1 MTIYQK
7 IQECVAF
14 IRQRAQTEPRVGI
27 ILGTGLSNLVEEIE
41 VEREF
46 VYGLLPY
53 FSVSTVA
60 THRGK
65 LVLGTLRGVPVVA
78 MAGRLHYYEGYSMQE
93 LTFPVRVLHALGVE
107 RLIISNASGSVN
119 PDFNVGDL
127 VFLRDHINLQPDN
140 PLRGYNDDR
149 LGPRFPDMLHTYDRK
164 LNQQALKLAARH
176 KLTAHE
182 GVYLALAGPNLET
195 PAEYRMANILGA
207 DVIGMSTVP
216 EVLVARHADLPVF
229 VTSVVSNKCYPL
241 ADIQPTT
248 VDDVIATVQAVEP
261 RLRLLI
267 GDMVAYLGDD
277 TDGKNSEGGTT

>member
-1 MTIYQK
+1 MSLYQQ

-14 IRQRAQTEPRVGI
+14 IRQRATTEPRIGI
-27 ILGTGLSNLVEEIE
+27 ILGTGLSSLTDEIE

-65 LVLGTLRGVPVVA
+65 LVLGRLRGVPVVA
-78 MAGRLHYYEGYSMQE
+78 MAGRLHYYEGYTMQQ
-93 LTFPVRVLHALGVE
+93 LTFPVRVLHALGVKH
-107 RLIISNASGSVN
+107 LIISNASGSVN
-119 PDFNVGDL
+119 EDICSGDV

-149 LGPRFPDMLHTYDRK
+149 LGPRFPDMLHTYDRA
-164 LNQQALKLAARH
+164 LNRRAMELAKKH
-176 KLTAHE
+176 DLPSHE

-195 PAEYRMANILGA
+195 PAEYRMANLMGA

-216 EVLVARHADLPVF
+216 EVLVARHAGLPVF
-229 VTSVVSNKCYPL
+229 VASVVSNKCFPI

-248 VDDVIATVQAVEP
+248 VEDVIATVQAVEP
-261 RLRLLI
+261 KLRPLI
-267 GDMVAYLGDD
+267 ADMVEELGQQ
-277 TDGKNSEGGTT
+277 

>member
-1 MTIYQK
+1 MSLYQQ

-14 IRQRAQTEPRVGI
+14 IRQRATTEPRVGI
-27 ILGTGLSNLVEEIE
+27 ILGTGLSSLTEEIE

-65 LVLGTLRGVPVVA
+65 LVLGKLRGVPVVA

-93 LTFPVRVLHALGVE
+93 LTFPVRVLHALGIQH
-107 RLIISNASGSVN
+107 LIISNASGSVN
-119 PDFNVGDL
+119 ENICSGDV

-149 LGPRFPDMLHTYDRK
+149 LGPRFPDMLHTYDRE
-164 LNQQALKLAARH
+164 LNARAMELATQH
-176 KLTAHE
+176 DLTTHE

-195 PAEYRMANILGA
+195 PAEYRMANLMGA

-216 EVLVARHADLPVF
+216 EVLVARHAGLPVF
-229 VTSVVSNKCYPL
+229 VASVVSNKCFPI

-248 VDDVIATVQAVEP
+248 VEDVIATVQAVEP
-261 RLRLLI
+261 KLRLLI
-267 GDMVAYLGDD
+267 GDMVEALG
-277 TDGKNSEGGTT
+277 TVQ

>member
-1 MTIYQK
+1 MSLYQQ

-14 IRQRAQTEPRVGI
+14 IRQRAKTEPRVGI
-27 ILGTGLSNLVEEIE
+27 ILGTGLSSLVEEIE

-65 LVLGTLRGVPVVA
+65 LVLGKLRGIPVVA

-93 LTFPVRVLHALGVE
+93 LTFPVRVLHALGIKH
-107 RLIISNASGSVN
+107 LIISNASGSVN
-119 PDFNVGDL
+119 PDICAGDI
-127 VFLRDHINLQPDN
+127 VFVCDHINLQPDN
-140 PLRGYNDDR
+140 PLRGMNDDR

-164 LNQQALKLAARH
+164 LNARAIELARKH
-176 KLTAHE
+176 GLNAHE

-195 PAEYRMANILGA
+195 PAEYRMANIMGA
-207 DVIGMSTVP
+207 DLIGMSTVP
-216 EVLVARHADLPVF
+216 EVLVARHAGLPVF
-229 VTSVVSNKCYPL
+229 VASVVSNKCFPI

-248 VDDVIATVQAVEP
+248 VEDVIATVQVVEP
-261 RLRLLI
+261 KLRLLI
-267 GDMVAYLGDD
+267 GDMVEELSITPA
-277 TDGKNSEGGTT
+277 TA

>member
-1 MTIYQK
+1 MTLYQQ

-14 IRQRAQTEPRVGI
+14 IKQRAKTEPRVGI
-27 ILGTGLSNLVEEIE
+27 ILGTGLSSLVEEIE

-65 LVLGTLRGVPVVA
+65 LVLGKLRGVPVVA
-78 MAGRLHYYEGYSMQE
+78 MAGRLHYYEGYSMQQ
-93 LTFPVRVLHALGVE
+93 LTFPVRVLNELGINH
-107 RLIISNASGSVN
+107 LLISNAAGSVN
-119 PDFNVGDL
+119 PDIDSGDV

-140 PLRGYNDDR
+140 PLRGHNDDR

-164 LNQQALKLAARH
+164 LNARAVELAEKHGLK
-176 KLTAHE
+176 AHE

-195 PAEYRMANILGA
+195 PAEYRMANIMGA
-207 DVIGMSTVP
+207 DLIGMSTVP
-216 EVLVARHADLPVF
+216 EVLVARHAGLPVF
-229 VTSVVSNKCYPL
+229 VASVVSNKCFPI

-248 VDDVIATVQAVEP
+248 VEDVIATVQAVEP
-261 RLRLLI
+261 KLRLLI
-267 GDMVAYLGDD
+267 GDMVEELAEVAQ
-277 TDGKNSEGGTT
+277 KVN